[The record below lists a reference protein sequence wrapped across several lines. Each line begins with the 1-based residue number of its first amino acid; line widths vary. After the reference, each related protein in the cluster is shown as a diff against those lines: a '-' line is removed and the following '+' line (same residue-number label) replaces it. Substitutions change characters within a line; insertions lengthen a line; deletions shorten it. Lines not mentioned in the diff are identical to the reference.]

1 MKVIKKIYFIFLL
14 SSVWF
19 SGCAIFIPGYKEYST
34 AKKYFNIGNYDQTV
48 FYSSKSLQKKPANDK
63 ALVLLELAYP
73 MALSQ
78 HESSVNI
85 LRAKTSKSKWPEL
98 VNEYEALNSLA
109 NEIRKLKPIL
119 KLNIGYQ
126 LDLPIQDYTYYLNE
140 AKPLAA
146 DYHYMKALE
155 YSKTPSKQNQKEAAI
170 NYKLALRY
178 VPGYMNAQ
186 ELYEE
191 SREAA
196 TITLLIRPFDGNKN
210 IASYIRDQMMIA
222 QSNTSKEFLRII
234 NRDQLET
241 ILNEQS
247 LLQSGITENNYMEIG
262 KLSGAD
268 HILSATIVFS
278 YRPLEKI
285 IDKDIKQEKEIVV
298 ERVHKGREVKE
309 TEGLMDAVENDTV
322 VAIVQHY
329 KKSSGAKLKLSYQIT
344 DLNNNSIIYNGDLD
358 GEENFFHEWASYEGD
373 KRALNKKFKNL
384 INRKDRFAP
393 SKDDMLLKIAK
404 SISIK
409 LQRKVADY
417 YSY

>member
-1 MKVIKKIYFIFLL
+1 MF
-14 SSVWF
+14 SVWL

-34 AKKYFNIGNYDQTV
+34 AKKYFNIGDYDQTV
-48 FYSSKSLQKKPANDK
+48 FYSSKSLQKKPDNEK
-63 ALVLLELAYP
+63 ALVLIELAYP

-78 HESSVNI
+78 HESSVNF
-85 LRAKTSKSKWPEL
+85 LKAKTSKSKWPDL
-98 VNEYEALNSLA
+98 VNEYEALNALA

-119 KLNIGYQ
+119 ELNIGYQ
-126 LDLPIQDYTYYLNE
+126 LNLPIQDYTYYLNE

-146 DYHYMKALE
+146 DYHYMKALR
-155 YSKTPSKQNQKEAAI
+155 YSETSSRENQKEAAI
-170 NYKLALRY
+170 NFKLALRY
-178 VPGYMNAQ
+178 VPSYMNAQ

-196 TITLLIRPFDGNKN
+196 TITLLIRPFDGKKN

-234 NRDQLET
+234 NRDQLKT

-247 LLQSGITENNYMEIG
+247 LSQSGITENNYMQIG

-285 IDKDIKQEKEIVV
+285 VDKDIRQEKEIIA
-298 ERVHKGREVKE
+298 EKVHSGRELKE
-309 TEGLMDAVENDTV
+309 TEGLMDPVENDTV
-322 VAIVQHY
+322 KAIVQHY
-329 KKSSGAKLKLSYQIT
+329 KKSSGVKLKLSYQIT
-344 DLNNNSIIYNGDLD
+344 DLNDNRIIYNGNLD
-358 GEENFFHEWASYEGD
+358 GEENFFHEWATYKGD
-373 KRALNKKFKNL
+373 KRALNKKFQNL

-393 SKDDMLLKIAK
+393 SKDDMLFKIAK

-409 LQRKVADY
+409 LQRKITSH